1 MIMSKS
7 LANDALLA
15 AVDGG
20 QVAIFGVSV
29 QDASTSMRWFLRE
42 YPELDIVAQISRV
55 NGRESMTFPG
65 GGKLSF
71 LALPKD
77 LNALRG
83 WGLDRCYV
91 PIGTRRHIVDDHIR
105 PCLAASTDGTL
116 AGY

>member
-20 QVAIFGVSV
+20 QVAIFANSAHSARTVM
-29 QDASTSMRWFLRE
+29 DWFLAE
-42 YPELDIVAQISRV
+42 YPELQVVAQISRV

-65 GGKLSF
+65 GGKASF
-71 LALPKD
+71 LVLS
-77 LNALRG
+77 NGLRG
-83 WGLDRCYV
+83 LRGSRLDRCYV
-91 PIGTRRHIVDDHIR
+91 PFETRRDIVDDHIR
-105 PCLAASTDGTL
+105 PCLATSTDGTL